1 MMRTFTSDL
10 IGRQSIGAI
19 ICLLAVLIGSGAP
32 QQAVKRPFTVA
43 DDIALSR
50 FGSSTSDD
58 DLFAFSPDHRFFA
71 VLTEHGR
78 LDLNRP
84 ESILRVYGSEDIIG
98 ILKEGQSTREPS
110 PVWEIRRSTYRH
122 GPIVTRVRWLRDS
135 SGVAF
140 LAKTASG
147 KNQLLLAD
155 LRTKVIHPLTGDDQ
169 YVTSFDIRTQHDF
182 VYTALTQPSP
192 QPVPSL
198 RGSAIIGTGR
208 DLFSLMFPED
218 SRNPE
223 NSFRSELWAVVSGRR
238 FKLKDPASGRALT
251 TYWNG
256 KELSLSP
263 DGQSVVTVLPLD
275 VVPAEWEK
283 LYPPPPPP
291 FHAGSNRVR
300 AGRQDLEDPLGSL
313 LVEEYV
319 LIDLRSGKIQSVVG
333 APSAASAGW
342 WAGPSADWS
351 SDGQFVALSGVFVH
365 AAPKQTNSTS
375 RPCAAVIEIRSLQS
389 TCLEPVY
396 GVAED
401 DNLKW
406 HYSMKVRFVPGSNTR
421 VTIDSLWPGDQ
432 TRSTTYTRG
441 SGTDW
446 RLDTSG
452 TDESKQYP
460 FALSIKQSLN
470 DPAVLLATENSTGV
484 SRVIWDP
491 NPQLRDVALG
501 EVSVFRWKDRSGHD
515 DIGGLFKPPDYVPGR
530 RYPLVIQNHGFI
542 EDQFIPSG
550 AFPTAFAGQELA
562 ALGMLVLQ
570 VRGDACPIDT
580 LNTSEEAP
588 CAAATYEAAANELVK
603 AGIADPDKLGIIG
616 FSRTC
621 YYVLEELT
629 AGTMHFKAAAITD
642 GVDYG
647 YPFYLQSLDSA
658 GNLFKE
664 EADVI
669 IGAPPFGE
677 GLTQWLKRSP
687 GFKMDRVETPLQ
699 VVALDH
705 HTSLMLMW
713 EPYAA
718 LRYLR
723 KPVDLIVI
731 PDSEHVMTN
740 PRERMISQGGTVDWF
755 RFWLKG
761 EEDPDPTKAEQ
772 YKRWRGLRKLQPQNS
787 TKTQPSS
794 KPVN

>member
-50 FGSSTSDD
+50 FGSSTSND

-98 ILKEGQSTREPS
+98 ILKERQSTREPS
-110 PVWEIRRSTYRH
+110 PMWEIRRSTYRH
-122 GPIVTRVRWLRDS
+122 GPIVTRIRWLRDS

-169 YVTSFDIRTQHDF
+169 YVTSFDIRTQHNY
-182 VYTALTQPSP
+182 VYTVHTQQPP
-192 QPVPSL
+192 QQVPGPG
-198 RGSAIIGTGR
+198 RSAIIGTGS

-218 SRNPE
+218 SHSSE
-223 NSFRSELWAVVSGRR
+223 NSDRSEIWAVVGGRR
-238 FKLKDPASGRALT
+238 FKLKDPTSGRTLT
-251 TYWNG
+251 SYSSG

-263 DGQSVVTVLPLD
+263 DGKSLVIVLPLE

-283 LYPPPPPP
+283 LYPPPPL
-291 FHAGSNRVR
+291 HAGSRRVR
-300 AGRQDLEDPLGSL
+300 AGRQNLESL
-313 LVEEYV
+313 DDWDFVEEYV

-375 RPCAAVIEIRSLQS
+375 RPCVAVIAVRSLQS

-396 GVAED
+396 GAAED

-421 VTIDSLWPGDQ
+421 VTIDSLWHGDQ

-441 SGTDW
+441 SGSDW

-470 DPAVLLATENSTGV
+470 DPAVLVATDNSAGV
-484 SRVIWDP
+484 ARVIWDP

-501 EVSVFRWKDRSGHD
+501 EVSVFRWKNGNGHD
-515 DIGGLFKPPDYVPGR
+515 DVGGLFKPPDYVPGR

-562 ALGMLVLQ
+562 AHRMLVLQ
-570 VRGDACPIDT
+570 VRGDACPADST
-580 LNTSEEAP
+580 GTPEEAP
-588 CAAATYEAAANELVK
+588 CFAATYEDAAKELVK
-603 AGIADPDKLGIIG
+603 AGIVDPDKLGIIG

-621 YYVLEELT
+621 FYVLEELT
-629 AGTMHFKAAAITD
+629 AGTLHFKAAAITD
-642 GVDYG
+642 GVNYG
-647 YPFYLQSLDSA
+647 YLQYLMSVDFFSN
-658 GNLFKE
+658 GFSK
-664 EADVI
+664 EADAI
-669 IGAPPFGE
+669 IRAAPFGE
-677 GLTQWLKRSP
+677 GLAQWLKRSP
-687 GFKMDRVETPLQ
+687 GFKMDKVETPLQ
-699 VVALDH
+699 IVALDNH
-705 HTSLMLMW
+705 GSLMGMW

-718 LRYLR
+718 LRYLP